1 MTGAELFAASLRVQ
15 GIEWVSALCG
25 NGLNDLL
32 AACDG
37 AGIRVVD
44 TRNEQAAAYMAD
56 AWGRLSSRPGVCLVS
71 SGVAHVNALG
81 GVTNAWFDGA
91 PMLLVSGAGPLGTA
105 GMGHFQ
111 DLDQVTLAAPVCK
124 YARVIDSAS
133 RVAEFVHQAF
143 TAALHGRPGPV
154 HLTFPMDAQAAS
166 AEGAEPWPRVT
177 RSRGGRAAPEQL
189 DRLVALL
196 AASRRPLIVCGSGAY
211 HAGAEQALAEF
222 SAAFGVPVVVPIWDR
237 GAIPAGMTEYV
248 GVIGAATGG
257 PELLGDA
264 DLIMLLGAEV
274 DYRVGYLASP
284 PLRPGTP
291 VVQVDADPARLGR
304 RLAMTVEIAADPSA
318 LLTDLQEA
326 CIARR
331 LEGYEDWLTEARARR
346 GAFTRAVVD
355 GAARGD
361 GKTLHALDIL
371 AVLERHLTEEAVLIV
386 DGGNIGQWFHHTL
399 GSRQYPGHW
408 LTCGASAVIGFGI
421 PAAMAARVG
430 FPRRPVVVLSGDG
443 SATFTVAELERA
455 VGQGLPFVFIVADDE
470 RWGIVESGQ
479 SRRYGRPL
487 SSLLGPVDFAGLARS
502 LGALGT
508 RVESCAE
515 LEAALRQG
523 LRERVPAVIHVPVV
537 GGMPAA

>member
-15 GIEWVSALCG
+15 GVEWVSTLCG

-32 AACDG
+32 AACEG
-37 AGIRVVD
+37 TGIRVVD

-56 AWGRLSSRPGVCLVS
+56 AWGKLSGRPGVCLVS

-91 PMLLVSGAGPLGTA
+91 PMLLVSGAGPLRTA
-105 GMGHFQ
+105 GLGHFQ

-124 YARVIDSAS
+124 YARLIDSAP

-143 TAALHGRPGPV
+143 AAALHGRPGPA
-154 HLTFPMDAQAAS
+154 HLTFPMDVQAAS
-166 AEGAEPWPRVT
+166 AEGAEPWPRVV
-177 RSRGGRAAPEQL
+177 RVRGGRAAPEL
-189 DRLVALL
+189 VERLAGLL

-211 HAGAEQALAEF
+211 HAGAEQALAQF

-248 GVIGAATGG
+248 GVVGAATGD
-257 PELLGDA
+257 PALLGEA
-264 DLIMLLGAEV
+264 DLVLLLGAEV
-274 DYRVGYLASP
+274 DYRVGHLASP

-291 VVQVDADPARLGR
+291 VVQIDADPARLGR
-304 RLAMTVEIAADPSA
+304 CLAPALEIGADPGA

-326 CIARR
+326 CMARR
-331 LEGYEDWLTEARARR
+331 LEGFEEWLTEAKARR
-346 GAFTRAVVD
+346 EAFTRAVVD
-355 GAARGD
+355 GASRGD
-361 GKTLHALDIL
+361 GQVLHALDIL
-371 AVLERHLTEEAVLIV
+371 EVLERLLPADAVLIV
-386 DGGNIGQWFHHTL
+386 DGGNLGQWFHHTL

-408 LTCGASAVIGFGI
+408 LTCGASAVIGFGL

-455 VGQGLPFVFIVADDE
+455 TGQGLPFVFIVADDE
-470 RWGIVESGQ
+470 RWGIVETGQ
-479 SRRYGRPL
+479 ARRFGRPL
-487 SSLLGPVDFAGLARS
+487 NSLLGPVDFAGLARA
-502 LGALGT
+502 LGALGA
-508 RVESCAE
+508 RGENRAE

-523 LRERVPAVIHVPVV
+523 LNERLPAVIHVPVV
-537 GGMPAA
+537 GGMPVA